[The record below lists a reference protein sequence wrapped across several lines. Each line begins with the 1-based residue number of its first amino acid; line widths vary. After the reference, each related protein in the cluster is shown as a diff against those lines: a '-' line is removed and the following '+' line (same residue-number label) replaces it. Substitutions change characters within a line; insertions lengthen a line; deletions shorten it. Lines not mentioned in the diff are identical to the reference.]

1 VEAAPKDAAMSVAHL
16 ERRDP
21 VRHMARFYAV
31 QVVPTLFGS
40 WALVR
45 EWGRIGSPGTLR
57 TDWFATEEEAETA
70 RARLVRQKIRRGYRL
85 VEPEPPPSSREAP
98 ARPGI

>member
-1 VEAAPKDAAMSVAHL
+1 MALRDAAVSVTHL

-21 VRHMARFYAV
+21 ARHMARFYAIK
-31 QVVPTLFGS
+31 VVPTLFGS

-57 TDWFATEEEAETA
+57 TDWFESEEEAEQV
-70 RARLVRQKIRRGYRL
+70 RARLVRKKIRRGYRP
-85 VEPEPPPSSREAP
+85 VGPCPHPSLTVGTR
-98 ARPGI
+98 RR

>member
-1 VEAAPKDAAMSVAHL
+1 MEAAPKDAAMSVAHL

-31 QVVPTLFGS
+31 QVVPALFGS

-57 TDWFATEEEAETA
+57 TDWFETEEEAEMA
-70 RARLVRQKIRRGYRL
+70 RARLVLKKVRRGYRR
-85 VEPEPPPSSREAP
+85 VEP
-98 ARPGI
+98 

>member
-1 VEAAPKDAAMSVAHL
+1 MSVTHL

-21 VRHMARFYAV
+21 ARHMARFYAV

-40 WALVR
+40 WALLR

-57 TDWFATEEEAETA
+57 TDWFETEAEAETA
-70 RARLVRQKIRRGYRL
+70 RAPLVRKKIRRGYRFI
-85 VEPEPPPSSREAP
+85 EP
-98 ARPGI
+98 

>member
-1 VEAAPKDAAMSVAHL
+1 MGTAPRAAAVGVTYL

-21 VRHMARFYAV
+21 GRHMARFYAV
-31 QVVPTLFGS
+31 KVVPTLFGP

-57 TDWFATEEEAETA
+57 ADWFETEKEAETA
-70 RARLVRQKIRRGYRL
+70 RARLVLQKVRHGYRL
-85 VEPEPPPSSREAP
+85 VEP
-98 ARPGI
+98 

>member
-1 VEAAPKDAAMSVAHL
+1 MEAAPKDVVVGVTRL
-16 ERRDP
+16 ERHDP
-21 VRHMARFYAV
+21 TRHMARFYAV

-40 WALVR
+40 WALLR

-70 RARLVRQKIRRGYRL
+70 RARLVLTKIRRGYRFI
-85 VEPEPPPSSREAP
+85 EP
-98 ARPGI
+98 

>member
-1 VEAAPKDAAMSVAHL
+1 MTGAEQAGGNTAAGSVTYL
-16 ERRDP
+16 KRRDP

-31 QVVPTLFGS
+31 KVVPTLFGS

-57 TDWFATEEEAETA
+57 TDWFETEEEAEMA
-70 RARLVRQKIRRGYRL
+70 RARLVLKKVRRGYRR
-85 VEPEPPPSSREAP
+85 VEP
-98 ARPGI
+98 

>member
-1 VEAAPKDAAMSVAHL
+1 MEAAPKDAAVSVTRL

-21 VRHMARFYAV
+21 ARRMARFYAV

-40 WALVR
+40 WALLR
-45 EWGRIGSPGTLR
+45 EWGRIGRSGTLR
-57 TDWFATEEEAETA
+57 TDWFTTEAEAEMA
-70 RARLVRQKIRRGYRL
+70 RARLVRKKIRRGYRL
-85 VEPEPPPSSREAP
+85 VEPGPPHSSREAI

>member
-1 VEAAPKDAAMSVAHL
+1 MEAAPKDAAVSVTRL

-21 VRHMARFYAV
+21 ARRMARFYAV

-40 WALVR
+40 WALLR

-57 TDWFATEEEAETA
+57 TDWFASEAEAEAA
-70 RARLVRQKIRRGYRL
+70 RARLVQKKLRRGYRL
-85 VEPEPPPSSREAP
+85 AEPGPSPFSREAT
-98 ARPGI
+98 ARSRI

>member
-1 VEAAPKDAAMSVAHL
+1 MDTAPRDAAVSVAHL

-21 VRHMARFYAV
+21 TRRMARFYAV
-31 QVVPTLFGS
+31 QVMPTLFGP
-40 WALVR
+40 WALLR

-57 TDWFATEEEAETA
+57 TDWFATEAEAETA
-70 RARLVRQKIRRGYRL
+70 RARLVRKKIRRGYRL

-98 ARPGI
+98 ARLRI